1 MPRKIQ
7 YGDYGTID
15 FPDNYTD
22 DQIKE
27 YINENYKYIENQLQV
42 PIQEDL
48 EGSFLDTII
57 PSDNKKLF
65 AKHETCSS

>member
-27 YINENYKYIENQLQV
+27 LMRTINI
-42 PIQEDL
+42 
-48 EGSFLDTII
+48 
-57 PSDNKKLF
+57 
-65 AKHETCSS
+65 

>member
-7 YGDYGTID
+7 YGDYGTIA

-57 PSDNKKLF
+57 
-65 AKHETCSS
+65 T